1 MFVFAEFIRGLAL
14 LISLVFN
21 VLYFLLVIRI
31 IISWVGVDPYND
43 IARIIYLATDPV
55 LAPLRRLPLRM
66 GMIDFSPVVA
76 FILLSVIRNFI
87 VNILYQIVHRLGG

>member
-43 IARIIYLATDPV
+43 IVRIIYMVTDPV

-66 GMIDFSPVVA
+66 GMVDFSPVVA

-87 VNILYQIVHRLGG
+87 VNILYQIAYRLGG